1 MSSPSHADGRG
12 LPEYADRQR
21 VPAGRAVQARRQPH
35 GGGSRCDASQKGTA
49 MPRSSDPAPTDLL
62 RIDDELGDE
71 ERLVRETVRQF
82 AADRILPNVADWF
95 EAGTLPKELLPEIGK
110 LGLLGMHLKGYGC
123 AGMGA
128 IAYGVACRELEA
140 ADTGLRSLVSVQGS
154 LAMFPIWKYGSD
166 EQKDEWLPRMAAGQ
180 AAGCF
185 GLTEPDHGSDPSS
198 MSTRA
203 RRNGPD
209 WVLSGAKMW
218 ITNGG
223 IADIAVVWAGTE
235 DGIRGFLV
243 PRGARGFTTRNIH
256 KKLSLRASVTSEL
269 YFDEV
274 RLPGS
279 AVLPGV
285 HGLRGPLSCLSEAR
299 FGILWGVT
307 GAARTCFETAADYAR
322 TREQFGHK
330 IGAFQLTQRKLAW
343 MLADLQRSQLL
354 ALHLGRL
361 KEAGTITPEQIS
373 LGKMSNVRTA
383 IEIAREARTILGA
396 NGVTLEYPVIRHA
409 NNLES
414 VLTYEGTEEIHTLAL
429 GQAITGI
436 SAYR

>member
-1 MSSPSHADGRG
+1 
-12 LPEYADRQR
+12 
-21 VPAGRAVQARRQPH
+21 
-35 GGGSRCDASQKGTA
+35 
-49 MPRSSDPAPTDLL
+49 MPRNTDLAPTDML

-71 ERLVRETVRQF
+71 ERLVRDTVRKF
-82 AADRILPNVADWF
+82 AADRILPNIADWF
-95 EAGTLPKELLPEIGK
+95 EAGTLPRDLLPEVGQ
-110 LGLLGMHLKGYGC
+110 LGLLGMHLTGYGC

-140 ADTGLRSLVSVQGS
+140 ADSGLRSLVSVQGS
-154 LAMFPIWKYGSD
+154 LAMFPIWRYGSD
-166 EQKDEWLPRMAAGQ
+166 EQKDEWLPRMAAGE

-203 RRNGPD
+203 RRNGSD
-209 WVLSGAKMW
+209 WVLTGSKMW

-223 IADIAVVWAGTE
+223 IADIAVVWASTD

-269 YFDEV
+269 HFDDV
-274 RLPGS
+274 RLPAS

-285 HGLRGPLSCLSEAR
+285 QGLRGPLSCLSEAR
-299 FGILWGVT
+299 YGILWGVT
-307 GAARTCFETAADYAR
+307 GAARTCFETAAEYAR
-322 TREQFGHK
+322 TREQFGQK
-330 IGAFQLTQRKLAW
+330 IGGFQLTQRKLAW
-343 MLADLQRSQLL
+343 MLADLQRAQLL
-354 ALHLGRL
+354 ALHLGKL
-361 KEAGTITPEQIS
+361 KEAGRITPEQVS

-383 IEIAREARTILGA
+383 IDIAREARTVLGA

-429 GQAITGI
+429 GQAITGL